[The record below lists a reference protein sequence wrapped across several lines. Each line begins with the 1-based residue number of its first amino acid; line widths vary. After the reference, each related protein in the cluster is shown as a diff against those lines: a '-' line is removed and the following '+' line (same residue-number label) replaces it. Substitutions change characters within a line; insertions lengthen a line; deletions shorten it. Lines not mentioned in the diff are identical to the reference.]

1 VGHRD
6 ATERVAPPEICI
18 GTLRATNENG
28 ADVDGDHSIE
38 VGERV
43 IIHDAADQNSSIV
56 DKNVE
61 APEAIDG
68 LCHGAFHRIGI
79 GAVGL
84 DRQCCPAGLFDLGD
98 DRLRATFGR
107 GVAEGDGRAIVRQ
120 PPDDGGANAA
130 RPAGDEGD
138 LTDCRSGRCSA
149 HGSGGRII
157 TTGSVAA
164 DRSCFLQRKVQPETG
179 SSTVRITGPNCANV
193 ATSRVP
199 CRLPS

>member
-18 GTLRATNENG
+18 GTLPATNENG

-56 DKNVE
+56 DKNAE

-149 HGSGGRII
+149 HGSGRQDHHHGQCRRRPLLLPPAK
-157 TTGSVAA
+157 GPAG
-164 DRSCFLQRKVQPETG
+164 DRF
-179 SSTVRITGPNCANV
+179 STVRITGPNCANV